1 MYDGEFDFSGVTIL
15 SIDMELKGVI
25 GQRYENATRSNNTL
39 DRTQRAAD
47 EVLAAIEVAQSVGV
61 APQ

>member
-1 MYDGEFDFSGVTIL
+1 
-15 SIDMELKGVI
+15 MELKGVI